1 MWLLLNQ
8 ETPEKELTY
17 STEEIINRVI
27 LKTACYIPS
36 QKALASSVFPL
47 Y

>member
-17 STEEIINRVI
+17 STEEITNKVI
-27 LKTACYIPS
+27 LKTVCYIPP
-36 QKALASSVFPL
+36 QKG
-47 Y
+47 